1 MCAATPGTCFSSL
14 GADRMPG
21 QRQNRYEYP
30 TNPALLQACLLLS
43 LREQWRSDRFV
54 PLHVCL
60 TFIKYAY
67 QCYVCRSFYYC
78 LDYDVSRVEFV
89 VRWTNVA
96 DDEAFVAELQIFATS
111 IVADYEWTVHLN
123 WIKDLRKVV
132 MFQTDIQQETMVN
145 GFRYDVR
152 YLRGLVRNDSKMIRV
167 SIM

>member
-1 MCAATPGTCFSSL
+1 MCAPTPGTCFSSL

-78 LDYDVSRVEFV
+78 LDYDVSRVELAV
-89 VRWTNVA
+89 GRENAA
-96 DDEAFVAELQIFATS
+96 DDKWLLLPNYKYLLRLLLFIMNELFTKSEKRSA
-111 IVADYEWTVHLN
+111 
-123 WIKDLRKVV
+123 
-132 MFQTDIQQETMVN
+132 
-145 GFRYDVR
+145 
-152 YLRGLVRNDSKMIRV
+152 
-167 SIM
+167 